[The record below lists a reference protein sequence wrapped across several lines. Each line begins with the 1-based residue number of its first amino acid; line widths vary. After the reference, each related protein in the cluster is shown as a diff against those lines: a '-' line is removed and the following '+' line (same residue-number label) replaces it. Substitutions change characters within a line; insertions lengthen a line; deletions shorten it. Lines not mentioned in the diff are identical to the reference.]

1 MKCCMMMMGL
11 SAPTFLSSLGAFE
24 ILALAVVVPLS
35 VALFLFQDKLVNR
48 VIVFV
53 LAISG
58 IYGAVTW
65 WSTADQPE
73 KSARLAIEQL
83 NGGDAQI
90 KALRTF
96 ETAKDTANVGA
107 VGAVLVA
114 AGVCFG
120 RYFRTGLAKLKS
132 KLAVPIVLGLLV
144 ASGLTGCVRSYDR
157 PEYVWGAGVHFPF
170 VLCEM
175 NVTW

>member
-53 LAISG
+53 LAVSG
-58 IYGAVTW
+58 IYGAETW
-65 WSTADQPE
+65 WSSADQPE
-73 KSARLAIEQL
+73 RSARLAIQQL
-83 NGGDAQI
+83 NGVNADAQ
-90 KALRTF
+90 ALGTF
-96 ETAKDTANVGA
+96 ETAKDAANVGA
-107 VGAVLVA
+107 MGAVLVA

-120 RYFRTGLAKLKS
+120 RYIRAGLQK
-132 KLAVPIVLGLLV
+132 
-144 ASGLTGCVRSYDR
+144 
-157 PEYVWGAGVHFPF
+157 
-170 VLCEM
+170 
-175 NVTW
+175 